1 MGNKTKLVP
10 STDDVPT
17 SHPHFSVINDPW
29 IPVLLDDGSMAVLS
43 TREIFHRAG
52 HIRAISPDFPQKQ
65 LVIIR
70 FLIAILYRAFAHM
83 DDQGVTVAQWHVDDV
98 CDLWWRIFC
107 RRRFPVDVIDA
118 YLDSIPGGAD
128 LFDSKRPFFQVPELT
143 YDGAGK
149 GKKEFDDISG
159 YLPDVPSKEDKFL
172 FSPLAL
178 GSLGPV
184 DFAQATQILL
194 FIQGYDVSGIHS
206 PAKDS
211 PTAKGGK
218 EYPPK
223 GLIGT
228 GYVGALGG
236 LFEEG
241 QTLFETL
248 MFNWVLASEHL
259 DNQTSDDESDE
270 SGSLDFDDYDGDN
283 ADPDGMGCLLGI
295 EGDLAPWDEG
305 YDNSQTQMVIDHQ
318 CTGPVDAL
326 TWQTR
331 RLRLVPT
338 EDGQKVKGIIVT
350 YGNIAQVLNADA
362 FEMMTAWRQSSTQA
376 KRNNLQIALMPV
388 THNPDRYL
396 WQGLPSLLGQSETT
410 DAEHLSHAAGVIE
423 WISYLGDQDRNSGV
437 TRPVLPDINIHTQ
450 GIVYGSQS
458 AVIET
463 GVDDSIRLDPTILQD
478 QQVNEM
484 VVRTVSLADKSVNFY
499 SLFLQNLA
507 VARGDD
513 QKTVRDHVTGSL
525 APAYMS
531 LDHLFRGWLRQIDPS
546 NLSSVE
552 QHWHDEIDRILCS
565 LAEQELDRVPAPA
578 FGEHTFSGGSL
589 DQQTA
594 TSARALS
601 LLRGS
606 LAKILMPTRAQ
617 RSGLRSEHH
626 HRNNEEI
633 TEQGGSQ

>member
-1 MGNKTKLVP
+1 MTDETRPVP
-10 STDDVPT
+10 STADVPT
-17 SHPHFSVINDPW
+17 SRPHFSVIDDPW
-29 IPVLLDDGSMAVLS
+29 IPVLLDDSSTAVFS
-43 TREIFHRAG
+43 TREIFHRAE

-70 FLIAILYRAFAHM
+70 FLLAVLYRAFAHM
-83 DDQGVTVAQWHVDDV
+83 NDHGTAVVRWHVDDA
-98 CDLWWRIFC
+98 CDLWWRIFDKGH
-107 RRRFPVDVIDA
+107 FPVDVIDA

-128 LFDSKRPFFQVPELT
+128 LFDQKRPFFQTPGLA

-159 YLPDVPSKEDKFL
+159 YLPDVPGKEDKFL
-172 FSPLAL
+172 FSPRSR

-184 DFAQATQILL
+184 DFAQAAQILL

-206 PAKDS
+206 PAKGS

-241 QTLFETL
+241 RNLFETL
-248 MFNWVLASEHL
+248 MLNWVLASRHL
-259 DNQTSDDESDE
+259 DNQINDDGSEE
-270 SGSLDFDDYDGDN
+270 SGDFDFDDYGDDGS
-283 ADPDGMGCLLGI
+283 DPNGMGCLLGI

-305 YDNSQTQMVIDHQ
+305 YDNSQTQMVIDHR

-338 EDGQKVKGIIVT
+338 EDGQKVTGIIVT

-388 THNPDRYL
+388 MHNPDRYL
-396 WQGLPSLLGQSETT
+396 WQGLPSLLGRSETT
-410 DAEHLSHAAGVIE
+410 DAQHLSHAAGVIE
-423 WISYLGDQDRNSGV
+423 WVSYLGDRSRGDGIA
-437 TRPVLPDINIHTQ
+437 RPELPDINVHTQ

-478 QQVNEM
+478 PQVTGL
-484 VVRTVSLADKSVNFY
+484 VVRTVSLADQSANFY
-499 SLFLQNLA
+499 RIFLQNLA

-513 QKTVRDHVTGSL
+513 QKTVRDHVAGSL

-531 LDHLFRGWLRQIDPS
+531 LDHLFRGWLRQIDLS
-546 NLSSVE
+546 DLSSTE
-552 QHWHDEIDRILCS
+552 QHWRDEIDRTLCD
-565 LAEQELDRVPAPA
+565 LASQELDRVPAPA

-589 DQQTA
+589 DHQTA

-601 LLRGS
+601 LLRGG
-606 LAKILMPTRAQ
+606 LAKILIPTRAR
-617 RSGLRSEHH
+617 RSGSQPERRYQED
-626 HRNNEEI
+626 REMI
-633 TEQGGSQ
+633 EQGGSQ